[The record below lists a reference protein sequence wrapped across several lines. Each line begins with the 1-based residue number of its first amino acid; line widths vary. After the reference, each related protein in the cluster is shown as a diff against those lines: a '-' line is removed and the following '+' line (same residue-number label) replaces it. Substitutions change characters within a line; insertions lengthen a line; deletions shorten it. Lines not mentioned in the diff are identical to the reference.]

1 LDRTERFYTID
12 RLLRSRQ
19 GTTLRAMMEE
29 MEVSRATVRRD
40 LEYMRD
46 RLAAPILWD
55 NETRCYRYDSDAE
68 GEGEDRYALPGLWF
82 NASEVHALM
91 TMEHLLSS
99 LQPGLLE
106 PHIEPLRS
114 RIRRLLDSGDHPAE
128 EVTRRI
134 RVLHMAA
141 RQADS
146 EIFGVI
152 SHALL
157 RRHRLELEHLNRRTG
172 AVTRRTVS
180 PQRLA
185 HYRDNWYLDSWCHL
199 RKGLRSFAV
208 DAIQAAEIVEDQK
221 AKDVTEAQLEKVLGT
236 GYGIFAGEHTKEA
249 VLRFSPEASRWVARE
264 KWHSRQQGEFN
275 EDGSY
280 TLTIPYADETE
291 LVMDIMR
298 HGADVE
304 VLAPDS
310 LRQAVH
316 RRLGEAASRYSD

>member
-1 LDRTERFYTID
+1 MDRTERFYTID

-199 RKGLRSFAV
+199 RQGLRSFAV

-264 KWHSRQQGEFN
+264 KWHSRQRGELN

>member
-1 LDRTERFYTID
+1 MDRTERFYTID

-236 GYGIFAGEHTKEA
+236 GYGIFAGEHTREA

-264 KWHSRQQGEFN
+264 KWHSRQRGELN

>member
-1 LDRTERFYTID
+1 MDRTERFYTID
-12 RLLRSRQ
+12 RMLRGRQ
-19 GTTLRAMMEE
+19 GTTLRHMMEE

-46 RLAAPILWD
+46 RLAAPIIWD
-55 NETRCYRYDSDAE
+55 NEACCYRYEAHSE
-68 GEGEDRYALPGLWF
+68 ESDRYALPGLWF
-82 NASEVHALM
+82 NASEVHALL

-106 PHIEPLRS
+106 PHIGPLRS

-146 EIFGVI
+146 GVFGAI

-157 RRHRLELEHLNRRTG
+157 RRYRLQIRHLNRRNG
-172 AVTRRTVS
+172 EVTERLVS

-199 RKGLRSFAV
+199 RQSLRSFAV
-208 DAIQAAEIVEDQK
+208 DAIESAQVVEAQK
-221 AKDVTEAQLEKVLGT
+221 AKNVTDAQLEKVLGT
-236 GYGIFAGEHTKEA
+236 GYGIFAGDKTKEA
-249 VLRFSPEASRWVARE
+249 VLRFSPEAARWVARE
-264 KWHSRQQGEFN
+264 KWHSRQRGCVE

-280 TLTIPYADETE
+280 TLTIPYANETE

-298 HGADVE
+298 HGVE
-304 VLAPDS
+304 VEVISPDS
-310 LRQAVH
+310 LRDAVGQ
-316 RRLGEAASRYSD
+316 RLATAAAQYRA

>member
-55 NETRCYRYDSDAE
+55 TETRCYRYDSDAE

-128 EVTRRI
+128 EVARRI

-264 KWHSRQQGEFN
+264 KWHSRQRGELN

>member
-1 LDRTERFYTID
+1 MDRTERFYTID

-46 RLAAPILWD
+46 RLAAPIFWD
-55 NETRCYRYDSDAE
+55 NEARCYRYESDAAA
-68 GEGEDRYALPGLWF
+68 EDRYALPGLWF
-82 NASEVHALM
+82 NASEVHALL

-114 RIRRLLDSGDHPAE
+114 RIRRLLDTGDHPAE

-146 EIFGVI
+146 EVFGVI

-157 RRHRLELEHLNRRTG
+157 RRQRLELEHLNRRTG
-172 AVTRRTVS
+172 EVTRRAVS

-208 DAIQAAEIVEDQK
+208 DAIQTAEIVEQPK
-221 AKDVTEAQLEKVLGT
+221 AKDVTEAELEKVLGT

-249 VLRFSPEASRWVARE
+249 VLRFSAEAARWVARE

-316 RRLGEAASRYSD
+316 RRLGDAASQYRS

>member
-1 LDRTERFYTID
+1 MDRTERFYTID
-12 RLLRSRQ
+12 RLLRSHQ
-19 GTTLRAMMEE
+19 GTTLRGMMEE

-55 NETRCYRYDSDAE
+55 NETRCYRYESDAA
-68 GEGEDRYALPGLWF
+68 GEDRYALPGLWF
-82 NASEVHALM
+82 NASEVHALL

-114 RIRRLLDSGDHPAE
+114 RIRRLLDTGDHPAE

-146 EIFGVI
+146 EVFGVI

-157 RRHRLELEHLNRRTG
+157 RRQRLELEHLNRRNG
-172 AVTRRTVS
+172 EVTRRTVS

-208 DAIQAAEIVEDQK
+208 DAIQAAESVEQPK
-221 AKDVTEAQLEKVLGT
+221 AKDVTELELEKVLGT

-249 VLRFSPEASRWVARE
+249 VLRFSAEAARWVARE
-264 KWHSRQQGEFN
+264 KWHSRQEGEFN

-304 VLAPDS
+304 VLAPDT

-316 RRLGEAASRYSD
+316 RRLSDAAAQYRS

>member
-12 RLLRSRQ
+12 RMLRAHQ
-19 GTTLRAMMEE
+19 GTTLRQMMEA

-46 RLAAPILWD
+46 RLAAPIAWD
-55 NETRCYRYDSDAE
+55 HEARRYCYEAHSEEA
-68 GEGEDRYALPGLWF
+68 DRYALPGLWF
-82 NASEVHALM
+82 NASEVHALL

-106 PHIEPLRS
+106 PHIEPLRN
-114 RIRRLLDSGDHPAE
+114 RIRRLLDSGDHPVD
-128 EVTRRI
+128 EVARRI

-146 EIFGVI
+146 DVFGAI

-157 RRHRLELEHLNRRTG
+157 RRYRLQIRHLNRRSGEITE
-172 AVTRRTVS
+172 RIVS

-185 HYRDNWYLDSWCHL
+185 HYRDNWYLDGWCHW
-199 RKGLRSFAV
+199 RNGLRSFAV
-208 DAIQAAEIVEDQK
+208 DAIEGAQVVETKQAKSVSD
-221 AKDVTEAQLEKVLGT
+221 AQLEQVLGT
-236 GYGIFAGEHTKEA
+236 GYGIFAGDKIREA
-249 VLRFSPEASRWVARE
+249 VLRFSPEAARWVARE
-264 KWHSRQQGEFN
+264 KWHSRQSGRLE

-280 TLTIPYADETE
+280 TLTIPYAAETE

-298 HGADVE
+298 HGAQVE
-304 VLAPDS
+304 VIAPDS
-310 LRQAVH
+310 LRETVRQ
-316 RRLGEAASRYSD
+316 RLTAAAAQYLD

>member
-1 LDRTERFYTID
+1 MDRTERFYTID

-55 NETRCYRYDSDAE
+55 TETRCYRYDSDAE

-128 EVTRRI
+128 EVARRI

-264 KWHSRQQGEFN
+264 KWHSRQRGELN

>member
-1 LDRTERFYTID
+1 MDRTERFYTID

-19 GTTLRAMMEE
+19 GTTLRAMMEA

-55 NETRCYRYDSDAE
+55 NDSRCYRYDSDAQ
-68 GEGEDRYALPGLWF
+68 GEDEDRYALPGLWF
-82 NASEVHALM
+82 NASEVHALL

-99 LQPGLLE
+99 LQPGLLG
-106 PHIEPLRS
+106 PHIEPLRI
-114 RIRRLLDSGDHPAE
+114 RIRRLLDSGDHPPE

-146 EIFGVI
+146 EVFGVI

-157 RRHRLELEHLNRRTG
+157 RRHRLELEHLNRRSG
-172 AVTRRTVS
+172 EVTWRTVS

-208 DAIQAAEIVEDQK
+208 DAIQSADIVEQPK
-221 AKDVTEAQLEKVLGT
+221 AKHVSEAELEKVLGT
-236 GYGIFAGEHTKEA
+236 GYGIFAGEHTKAA
-249 VLRFSPEASRWVARE
+249 VLKFSPEAARWVARE
-264 KWHSRQQGEFN
+264 KWHSRQQGVFS

-310 LRQAVH
+310 LRRAVQ
-316 RRLGEAASRYSD
+316 RRLGDAASQYGD

>member
-1 LDRTERFYTID
+1 MDRTERFYTID
-12 RLLRSRQ
+12 RLLRSHQ
-19 GTTLRAMMEE
+19 GTTLRGMMEE

-55 NETRCYRYDSDAE
+55 NETRCYRYESDAA
-68 GEGEDRYALPGLWF
+68 GEDRYALPGLWF
-82 NASEVHALM
+82 NASEVHALL

-114 RIRRLLDSGDHPAE
+114 RIRRLLDTGDHPAE

-146 EIFGVI
+146 EVFGVI

-157 RRHRLELEHLNRRTG
+157 RRQRLELEHLNRRTG
-172 AVTRRTVS
+172 EVTRRTVS

-208 DAIQAAEIVEDQK
+208 DAIQAAESVEQPK
-221 AKDVTEAQLEKVLGT
+221 AKDVTELELEKVLGT

-249 VLRFSPEASRWVARE
+249 VLRFSAEAARWVARE
-264 KWHSRQQGEFN
+264 KWHSRQEGEFN
-275 EDGSY
+275 EDGSC

-304 VLAPDS
+304 VLAPDT

-316 RRLGEAASRYSD
+316 RRLSDAAAQYRS

>member
-1 LDRTERFYTID
+1 MDRTERFYTID
-12 RLLRSRQ
+12 RLLRSHQ
-19 GTTLRAMMEE
+19 GTTLRGMMEE

-55 NETRCYRYDSDAE
+55 NETRCYRYESDAA
-68 GEGEDRYALPGLWF
+68 GEDRYALPGLWF
-82 NASEVHALM
+82 NASEVHALL

-114 RIRRLLDSGDHPAE
+114 RIRRLLDTGDHPAE

-146 EIFGVI
+146 EVFGVI

-157 RRHRLELEHLNRRTG
+157 RRQRLELEHLNRRTG
-172 AVTRRTVS
+172 EVTRRTVS

-208 DAIQAAEIVEDQK
+208 DAIQAAESVEQPK
-221 AKDVTEAQLEKVLGT
+221 AKDVTELELEKVLGT

-249 VLRFSPEASRWVARE
+249 VLQFSAEAARWVARE
-264 KWHSRQQGEFN
+264 KWHSRQRGKFN

-304 VLAPDS
+304 VLAPDT

-316 RRLGEAASRYSD
+316 RRLGDAAAQYRS

>member
-1 LDRTERFYTID
+1 
-12 RLLRSRQ
+12 
-19 GTTLRAMMEE
+19 
-29 MEVSRATVRRD
+29 
-40 LEYMRD
+40 
-46 RLAAPILWD
+46 
-55 NETRCYRYDSDAE
+55 
-68 GEGEDRYALPGLWF
+68 
-82 NASEVHALM
+82 
-91 TMEHLLSS
+91 MEHLLSS

-114 RIRRLLDSGDHPAE
+114 RIRRLLDTGDHPAE

-146 EIFGVI
+146 EVFGVI

-157 RRHRLELEHLNRRTG
+157 RRQRLELEHLNRRTG
-172 AVTRRTVS
+172 EVTRRTVS

-208 DAIQAAEIVEDQK
+208 DAIQAAESVEQSK
-221 AKDVTEAQLEKVLGT
+221 AKDVTELELEKVLGT

-249 VLRFSPEASRWVARE
+249 VLRFSAEAARWVARE
-264 KWHSRQQGEFN
+264 KWHSRQEGEFN

-304 VLAPDS
+304 VLAPDT

-316 RRLGEAASRYSD
+316 RRLSDAAAQYRT

>member
-1 LDRTERFYTID
+1 MDRTERFYTID
-12 RLLRSRQ
+12 RLLRSHQ
-19 GTTLRAMMEE
+19 GTTLRGMMEE

-55 NETRCYRYDSDAE
+55 NETRCYRYESDAA
-68 GEGEDRYALPGLWF
+68 GEDRYALPGLWF
-82 NASEVHALM
+82 NASEVHALL

-114 RIRRLLDSGDHPAE
+114 RIRRLLDTGDHPAE
-128 EVTRRI
+128 EVARRI

-146 EIFGVI
+146 EVFGVI

-157 RRHRLELEHLNRRTG
+157 RRQRLELEHLNRRTG
-172 AVTRRTVS
+172 EVTRRAVS

-208 DAIQAAEIVEDQK
+208 DAIQTAEIVEQPK
-221 AKDVTEAQLEKVLGT
+221 AKDVTEAELEKVLGT

-249 VLRFSPEASRWVARE
+249 VLRFSAEAARWVARE

-316 RRLGEAASRYSD
+316 RRLGDAASQYRS

>member
-55 NETRCYRYDSDAE
+55 NEARCYRYESDAAA
-68 GEGEDRYALPGLWF
+68 EDRYALPGLWF
-82 NASEVHALM
+82 NASEVHALL

-114 RIRRLLDSGDHPAE
+114 RIRRLLDTGDHPAE

-146 EIFGVI
+146 EVFGVI

-157 RRHRLELEHLNRRTG
+157 RRQRLELEHLNRRTG
-172 AVTRRTVS
+172 EVTRRAVS

-208 DAIQAAEIVEDQK
+208 DAIQTAEIVEQPK
-221 AKDVTEAQLEKVLGT
+221 AKDVTETELEKVLGT

-249 VLRFSPEASRWVARE
+249 VLRFSAEAARWVARE

-316 RRLGEAASRYSD
+316 RRLGDAASQYRS

>member
-264 KWHSRQQGEFN
+264 KWHSRQRGEFN

>member
-1 LDRTERFYTID
+1 MDRTERFYTID

-55 NETRCYRYDSDAE
+55 NEARCYRYESDAAA
-68 GEGEDRYALPGLWF
+68 EDRYALPGLWF
-82 NASEVHALM
+82 NASEVHALL

-114 RIRRLLDSGDHPAE
+114 RIRRLLDTGDHPAE

-146 EIFGVI
+146 EVFGVI

-157 RRHRLELEHLNRRTG
+157 RRQRLELEHLNRRTG
-172 AVTRRTVS
+172 EVTRRAVS

-208 DAIQAAEIVEDQK
+208 DAIQTAEIVEQPK
-221 AKDVTEAQLEKVLGT
+221 AKDVTEAELEKVLGT

-249 VLRFSPEASRWVARE
+249 VLRFSAEAARWVARE
-264 KWHSRQQGEFN
+264 KWHSRQQGESN

-316 RRLGEAASRYSD
+316 RRLGDAASQYRS

>member
-1 LDRTERFYTID
+1 MDRTERFYTID
-12 RLLRSRQ
+12 RLLRSHQ
-19 GTTLRAMMEE
+19 GTTLRGMMEE

-55 NETRCYRYDSDAE
+55 NETRCYRYESDAA
-68 GEGEDRYALPGLWF
+68 GEDRYALPGLWF
-82 NASEVHALM
+82 NASEVHALL

-114 RIRRLLDSGDHPAE
+114 RIRRLLDTGDHPAE
-128 EVTRRI
+128 EVARRI

-146 EIFGVI
+146 EVFGVI

-157 RRHRLELEHLNRRTG
+157 RRQRLELEHLNRRNG
-172 AVTRRTVS
+172 EVTRRTVS

-208 DAIQAAEIVEDQK
+208 DAIQAAESVEQPK
-221 AKDVTEAQLEKVLGT
+221 AKDVTELELEKVLGT

-249 VLRFSPEASRWVARE
+249 VLRFSAEAARWVARE
-264 KWHSRQQGEFN
+264 KWHSRQEGDFN

-304 VLAPDS
+304 VLAPDT

-316 RRLGEAASRYSD
+316 RRLSDAAAQYRS

>member
-1 LDRTERFYTID
+1 MDRTERFYTID

-264 KWHSRQQGEFN
+264 KWHSRQRGELN

>member
-1 LDRTERFYTID
+1 MDRTERFYTID

-19 GTTLRAMMEE
+19 GTTLRAMMDE

-46 RLAAPILWD
+46 RLAAPIIWD
-55 NETRCYRYDSDAE
+55 NEARRYRYDSDAE

-82 NASEVHALM
+82 NASEVHALL

-146 EIFGVI
+146 EVFGVI

-157 RRHRLELEHLNRRTG
+157 RRQRLKLEHLNRRTG
-172 AVTRRTVS
+172 EVTRRTVS

-208 DAIQAAEIVEDQK
+208 DAIEAAEIVEHQK
-221 AKDVTEAQLEKVLGT
+221 ARDVTEAELEKVLGT
-236 GYGIFAGEHTKEA
+236 GYGIFAGEHVKQA
-249 VLRFSPEASRWVARE
+249 VLRFSAEAARWVARE
-264 KWHSRQQGEFN
+264 KWHSRQHGELN

-298 HGADVE
+298 HGADAE

-310 LRQAVH
+310 LRQAVQ
-316 RRLGEAASRYSD
+316 RRLGEAASQYSG

>member
-1 LDRTERFYTID
+1 MDRTERFYTID

-55 NETRCYRYDSDAE
+55 NEARCYRYESDAAA
-68 GEGEDRYALPGLWF
+68 EDRYALPGLWF
-82 NASEVHALM
+82 NASEVHALL

-114 RIRRLLDSGDHPAE
+114 RIRRLLDTGDHPAE

-146 EIFGVI
+146 EVFGVI

-157 RRHRLELEHLNRRTG
+157 RRQRLELEHLNRRTG
-172 AVTRRTVS
+172 EVTRRAVS

-208 DAIQAAEIVEDQK
+208 DAIQTAEIVEQPK
-221 AKDVTEAQLEKVLGT
+221 AKDVTEAELEKVLGT

-249 VLRFSPEASRWVARE
+249 VLRFSAEAARWVARE

-316 RRLGEAASRYSD
+316 RRLGDAASQYRS

>member
-1 LDRTERFYTID
+1 MDRTERFYTID
-12 RLLRSRQ
+12 RLLRSHQ
-19 GTTLRAMMEE
+19 GTTLRGMMEE

-55 NETRCYRYDSDAE
+55 NETRCYRYESDAA
-68 GEGEDRYALPGLWF
+68 GEDRYALPGLWF
-82 NASEVHALM
+82 NASEVHALL

-114 RIRRLLDSGDHPAE
+114 RIRRLLDTGDHPAE
-128 EVTRRI
+128 EVARRI

-146 EIFGVI
+146 EVFGVI

-157 RRHRLELEHLNRRTG
+157 RRQRLELEHLNRRNG
-172 AVTRRTVS
+172 EVTRRTVS

-199 RKGLRSFAV
+199 RTGLRSIAV
-208 DAIQAAEIVEDQK
+208 DAIQAAESVEQPK
-221 AKDVTEAQLEKVLGT
+221 AKDVTELELEKVLGT

-249 VLRFSPEASRWVARE
+249 VLRVSAEAARWVARE
-264 KWHSRQQGEFN
+264 KWHSRQEGDFN

-304 VLAPDS
+304 VLAPDT

-316 RRLGEAASRYSD
+316 RRLSDAAAQYRS

>member
-1 LDRTERFYTID
+1 MDRTERFYTID

-46 RLAAPILWD
+46 RLAAPIIWD
-55 NETRCYRYDSDAE
+55 NEARCYRYDSDAE

-146 EIFGVI
+146 EVFGVI

-157 RRHRLELEHLNRRTG
+157 RRYRLELEHLNRRTG
-172 AVTRRTVS
+172 AVTHRTVS

-264 KWHSRQQGEFN
+264 KWHSRQRGEFN
-275 EDGSY
+275 KDGSY

-310 LRQAVH
+310 LRQVVH
-316 RRLGEAASRYSD
+316 RRLGEAASQYSG